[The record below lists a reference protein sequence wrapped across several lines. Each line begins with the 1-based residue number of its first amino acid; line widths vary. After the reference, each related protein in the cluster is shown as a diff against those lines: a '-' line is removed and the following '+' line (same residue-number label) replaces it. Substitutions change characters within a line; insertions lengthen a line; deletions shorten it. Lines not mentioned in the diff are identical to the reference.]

1 MEGSKFTT
9 RGARIIAAQ
18 LYVAKGIQRN
28 PAKMIKFMRINKD
41 YFPNISEEMLSQ
53 MQKEHNL
60 SDEDISKQPDI
71 EFADIQAE
79 RKFEKELL
87 EKAQK
92 IEEERKKQTRDHR
105 GDEKDNKIPRGT
117 VYKDKQQI
125 EIEEMFKKMLQE
137 KMEKEKEV
145 GSQ

>member
-18 LYVAKGIQRN
+18 LYVAKGLQRN
-28 PAKMIKFMRINKD
+28 PAKMIKFMRINRD
-41 YFPNISEEMLSQ
+41 YFPNVSEEMLSQ
-53 MQKEHNL
+53 IQKEHKL
-60 SDEDISKQPDI
+60 SDEDIAKQPDI

-79 RKFEKELL
+79 KKFEKELL

-92 IEEERKKQTRDHR
+92 IEEERKKQTRDYR
-105 GDEKDNKIPRGT
+105 GDEKDKNKIPKGT

-125 EIEEMFKKMLQE
+125 EIEEMFKKMMQE
-137 KMEKEKEV
+137 KMMQEKE
-145 GSQ
+145 SL